1 MARYD
6 RIARIDAPAREDAFS
21 GWLTLRDLEGRE
33 REPELGRRASLHFLA
48 LRPVRRLLTQG
59 LETSPSRSLDTQI
72 EQVRQQVDALPAD
85 HASRD
90 LLTRYLEEVG
100 GRSLSGMARAT
111 LDVGAAAE
119 AAGHSFAA
127 EEFYRTALELAEAHD
142 LDDQRVLAL
151 RHLARVQRERGEW
164 DAALESLERSAAL
177 ADSMAD
183 VTEWARSTEAL
194 AAVHL
199 RRGDADAARAILTD
213 LCGGSRVGNDAV
225 ARAVGQAGLCALELR
240 EGNLDT
246 ALEAGWAA
254 VRALQPGDEARN
266 RVLLNMAAAFR
277 RLGLLSAAASC
288 YEIVVQWAA
297 WPEHRIE
304 ARLEHTLVAA
314 DSGDEDA
321 FISRRAA
328 VLDRLDH
335 ADRPLQ
341 AMVHLGLGRGALLV
355 GEVEDARAH
364 IHEAIATAR
373 DIGAGELL
381 DRAERLLHALH
392 TEERLQ
398 PAQKAKPVSAEA
410 AGIAGRITDMAAAP
424 AE

>member
-6 RIARIDAPAREDAFS
+6 RIARIDSPARDDAFS
-21 GWLTLRDLEGRE
+21 GWLTLRDVEGRE
-33 REPELGRRASLHFLA
+33 REPELGRRACLHFLA
-48 LRPVRRLLTQG
+48 LRPVRRLLSQG
-59 LETSPSRSLDTQI
+59 LDASPTRSLDTQI
-72 EQVRQQVDALPAD
+72 DQVRQQVDALPPD

-100 GRSLSGMARAT
+100 GRSPSGMIRAT
-111 LDVGAAAE
+111 LHVGAAAE
-119 AAGHSFAA
+119 AAGHSFGA
-127 EEFYRTALELAEAHD
+127 EEFYRTALELAESHD
-142 LDDQRVLAL
+142 LDDQRVIAL

-164 DAALESLERSAAL
+164 SAARESLERSAAL
-177 ADSMAD
+177 AESMGD

-194 AAVHL
+194 AVVHM
-199 RRGDADAARAILTD
+199 RSGDTDTARAILTD
-213 LCGGSRVGNDAV
+213 LGEGRRADNDPVAIAV
-225 ARAVGQAGLCALELR
+225 ARGGLCALELK

-288 YEIVVQWAA
+288 YEIVVRWAA

-304 ARLEHTLVAA
+304 ARLEYALVAA
-314 DSGDEDA
+314 YSGDEDA
-321 FISRRAA
+321 FVGRRTA
-328 VLDRLDH
+328 VLDRLGH

-341 AMVHLGLGRGALLV
+341 AMVHLGLGRGALII
-355 GEVEDARAH
+355 GHMDDARAH

-373 DIGAGELL
+373 DIGAEELL
-381 DRAERLLHALH
+381 DRAERLLDALH

-398 PAQKAKPVSAEA
+398 TPAPKPVSTEA

>member
-6 RIARIDAPAREDAFS
+6 RIARIDAPSRDAAFS

-33 REPELGRRASLHFLA
+33 REPELGRRACLHFLA
-48 LRPVRRLLTQG
+48 LRPVRRLLIQG
-59 LETSPSRSLDTQI
+59 LDASGTRSLDTQI
-72 EQVRQQVDALPAD
+72 DQVRQKVDALPTG

-100 GRSLSGMARAT
+100 GRSPAGMVRAT

-127 EEFYRTALELAEAHD
+127 EEFYCTALELAEAHD
-142 LDDQRVLAL
+142 LDDQEVIAL

-164 DAALESLERSAAL
+164 DAARTTLERSAAL
-177 ADSMAD
+177 AEALDD

-199 RRGDADAARAILTD
+199 RSGDTDAARSVLVD
-213 LCGGSRVGNDAV
+213 LCDGPRAHDDAT
-225 ARAVGQAGLCALELR
+225 ARAVGQAGLCALELK

-246 ALEAGWAA
+246 ALEAGWTA

-288 YEIVVQWAA
+288 YEIVVRWAA

-304 ARLEHTLVAA
+304 AGLEYALVAA
-314 DSGDEDA
+314 DSGAEDA
-321 FISRRAA
+321 FDDRRAV
-328 VLDRLDH
+328 VLDQFGQ

-341 AMVHLGLGRGALLV
+341 AMVHLGLGRGALIV
-355 GEVEDARAH
+355 GHIDEARAH

-373 DIGAGELL
+373 DIGADELL
-381 DRAERLLHALH
+381 DRAERLLEALH
-392 TEERLQ
+392 AEERLQ
-398 PAQKAKPVSAEA
+398 PPSPKPASTEA
-410 AGIAGRITDMAAAP
+410 AGIAGRITEMATATT
-424 AE
+424 E